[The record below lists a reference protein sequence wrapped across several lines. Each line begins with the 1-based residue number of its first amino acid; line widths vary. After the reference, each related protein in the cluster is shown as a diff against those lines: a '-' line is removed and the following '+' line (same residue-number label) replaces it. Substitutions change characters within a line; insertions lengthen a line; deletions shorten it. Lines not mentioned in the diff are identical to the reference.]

1 MSSLFNWF
9 FSFSSVKKESD
20 ESSNSNYLNQIA
32 NDTISSD
39 LMNFNHIE
47 THSQNC
53 NELVILKPQILS
65 FNDKNEINDEPLN
78 NDLVESDI
86 NLGSNDN
93 DSDAESSVETYT
105 FEPLV
110 PKLLDF
116 SYKISSNSNQ
126 EEEEEDEESENF
138 SEMDINQENN
148 SVMETLDYSNEENSS
163 NEQNIILREIKISE
177 LLETKQQAENRQFD
191 ENSAISFDRTNINQ
205 KLSEL
210 VQIIIPIEESNHSNI
225 AVNESDETQDDN
237 CDMTEDPISDN
248 QYSEKYKKLM
258 DENSHLNSQ
267 ILKLNEEMN
276 LKNNDCNFLKIELND
291 VKNLLEEEKIS
302 NNELTTQKFDLYSK
316 CIVLDNKITELNKI
330 NNELNQKINNI
341 ENNHLDV
348 IEFNNLKNEN
358 NFLKLQIKEANS
370 NTSAEK
376 NASKEVI
383 TNINSKLVAS
393 EEAYSK
399 LKRTSDEQIE
409 SLKNEI
415 LNLKAQTKILCER
428 ESNKTMFNQ
437 DLIQRTNKLEN
448 DFKIKSEKQEKI
460 QKTEFNDFSCMSQYE
475 QRSIINSELPSS
487 SQNVETKPKAKRTY
501 NKSKTKLNS
510 TQIIQNESK
519 SNNLISLSQYD
530 QSGFKSDLDS
540 SISSQKS
547 EFCLKPK
554 KAVKR
559 DSNNKSVNESIITS
573 PTTSISNKVSC
584 SKLTLVKLEKLPEK
598 VISSSQNKRK
608 IDEDMVCIDLTSD
621 TDELPDLKVCNYLSN
636 YL

>member
-1 MSSLFNWF
+1 MSSIFNWF
-9 FSFSSVKKESD
+9 FSISSTKKESD
-20 ESSNSNYLNQIA
+20 ESSNSNYV
-32 NDTISSD
+32 NDTISSN
-39 LMNFNHIE
+39 LMNYNLCE
-47 THSQNC
+47 THTQNF
-53 NELVILKPQILS
+53 NELDILKPQILS
-65 FNDKNEINDEPLN
+65 FNDKNEINDELLN

-86 NLGSNDN
+86 NLGSN

-126 EEEEEDEESENF
+126 EEEDEESDN
-138 SEMDINQENN
+138 INQENN
-148 SVMETLDYSNEENSS
+148 SVTETLDYPNEENLS

-177 LLETKQQAENRQFD
+177 LLETKQRTENRQFD
-191 ENSAISFDRTNINQ
+191 ENSAISFNKKNIDQ

-210 VQIIIPIEESNHSNI
+210 VQIIIPIEDSNYSNI
-225 AVNESDETQDDN
+225 AVNESHEIQDEN

-267 ILKLNEEMN
+267 ILKLNEEIN

-302 NNELTTQKFDLYSK
+302 NNELTTQKFDLYGK
-316 CIVLDNKITELNKI
+316 CKDLDNKITELNKI

-348 IEFNNLKNEN
+348 IELNNLQNEN
-358 NFLKLQIKEANS
+358 NCLKLQIKEANN

-399 LKRTSDEQIE
+399 LKRTSEEQIE

-415 LNLKAQTKILCER
+415 FNLKEQNKILCEK
-428 ESNKTMFNQ
+428 ESNKTMCNQ

-448 DFKIKSEKQEKI
+448 DFKIKSEKQAKI
-460 QKTEFNDFSCMSQYE
+460 QRTEFNDFSSMSQYE
-475 QRSIINSELPSS
+475 QRSIINSEFPSS
-487 SQNVETKPKAKRTY
+487 SQNVETKSKTKRTY

-519 SNNLISLSQYD
+519 SNNSISLSQYD
-530 QSGFKSDLDS
+530 QSNFKSDLDL

-559 DSNNKSVNESIITS
+559 DLNNKSVNESIITS
-573 PTTSISNKVSC
+573 PTTSISNKVNC

-598 VISSSQNKRK
+598 VPSSQNKRK
-608 IDEDMVCIDLTSD
+608 IDEDVVYIDLTSD
-621 TDELPDLKVCNYLSN
+621 TDELPDLKVCNFLSN

>member
-1 MSSLFNWF
+1 MSSIFNWF
-9 FSFSSVKKESD
+9 FSISSTKKESD
-20 ESSNSNYLNQIA
+20 ESSNSNYV
-32 NDTISSD
+32 NDTISSN
-39 LMNFNHIE
+39 LMNYNLCE
-47 THSQNC
+47 THTQNT
-53 NELVILKPQILS
+53 NELDILKPQILS

-86 NLGSNDN
+86 NLGSN

-126 EEEEEDEESENF
+126 EEDEESDNF
-138 SEMDINQENN
+138 NEMDINQENN
-148 SVMETLDYSNEENSS
+148 SVTETLDYPNEENLN

-177 LLETKQQAENRQFD
+177 LLETKQRTENRQFD
-191 ENSAISFDRTNINQ
+191 ENSAISFNKININQ

-210 VQIIIPIEESNHSNI
+210 VQIIIPIEDSNYSNI
-225 AVNESDETQDDN
+225 AVNESHEIQDEN

-276 LKNNDCNFLKIELND
+276 LKISDCNFLKIELND

-302 NNELTTQKFDLYSK
+302 NNELTTQKFDLYGK
-316 CIVLDNKITELNKI
+316 CIDLDNKITELNKI

-348 IEFNNLKNEN
+348 IELNNLLNEN
-358 NFLKLQIKEANS
+358 NCLKLQIKEANN

-415 LNLKAQTKILCER
+415 FNLEEQNKILFEK
-428 ESNKTMFNQ
+428 ESNKTMCNQ

-448 DFKIKSEKQEKI
+448 DFKIKSEKQAKI
-460 QKTEFNDFSCMSQYE
+460 QRTEFNDFSSMSQYE
-475 QRSIINSELPSS
+475 QRSIINSEFPSS
-487 SQNVETKPKAKRTY
+487 SQNVETKPKTKRAY

-519 SNNLISLSQYD
+519 SNNSISLSQYD
-530 QSGFKSDLDS
+530 QSNFKSDLDS
-540 SISSQKS
+540 SISSQKN

-554 KAVKR
+554 KAVKK
-559 DSNNKSVNESIITS
+559 DLNNKSVNESIITS
-573 PTTSISNKVSC
+573 PTTSISNKVNC

-598 VISSSQNKRK
+598 VIPSSQNKRK
-608 IDEDMVCIDLTSD
+608 IDEDVVYIDLTSD

-636 YL
+636 SL